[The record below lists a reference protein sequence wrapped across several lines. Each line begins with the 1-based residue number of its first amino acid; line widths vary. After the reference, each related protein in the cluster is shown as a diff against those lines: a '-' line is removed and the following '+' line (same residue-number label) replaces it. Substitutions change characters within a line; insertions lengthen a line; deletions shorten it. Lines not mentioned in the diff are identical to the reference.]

1 MERPLAEYE
10 SVATWREGLREQWG
24 GDPLAD
30 EPGKLETLSEF
41 CERIEKNPDELVAF
55 CFLRRRETGEMFG
68 SVKRR
73 EEIVELL
80 QRFRAKSGR
89 TGSAAQKLVNDVLS
103 FLIHNGVLINP
114 GMVQEQNG
122 GT

>member
-1 MERPLAEYE
+1 MAEYE

>member
-1 MERPLAEYE
+1 MAEYE

-73 EEIVELL
+73 EKVVELL
-80 QRFRAKSGR
+80 QGFRAKSGR